1 MSDYHSAVND
11 SQVGWLFV
19 GIQIA
24 LLAGVVLLPTADD
37 WERTGAI
44 RLVALAINVIGLLVL
59 IVGVLGLGRSL
70 TPSPM
75 PMSDGELQTGG
86 AYAIVR
92 HPIYTG
98 VMALV
103 IGVALGSGSLLRAAI
118 AATTLVFFN
127 IKARWEESKLVQRY
141 PEYPAYATTVPRFI
155 PRTLRP

>member
-1 MSDYHSAVND
+1 MSD
-11 SQVGWLFV
+11 SQIGWLFV
-19 GIQIA
+19 AAQIA
-24 LLAGVVLLPTADD
+24 LLAGVVLLPTGDD
-37 WERTGAI
+37 WDRTGGV
-44 RLVALAINVIGLLVL
+44 RLIALTINLIGLMIL

-75 PMSDGELQTGG
+75 PMPESQLQTGG
-86 AYAIVR
+86 LYALVR

-103 IGVALGSGSLLRAAI
+103 VGVALGSGSIVRAGI
-118 AATTLVFFN
+118 AAATLLFFN
-127 IKARWEESKLVQRY
+127 IKARWEESRLVEKF